1 MILYDI
7 IYDQAFLPAMS
18 APNTSAEPVDYV
30 SQFLDRLQERKG
42 TALTGVRAND
52 LLMAIQ
58 TLSELFR
65 LFSLGVVYWL
75 TRKINSIRE
84 KVSC

>member
-1 MILYDI
+1 
-7 IYDQAFLPAMS
+7 MS
-18 APNTSAEPVDYV
+18 APNTSAEPVDYI

-42 TALTGVRAND
+42 TALTGVRANT

-58 TLSELFR
+58 TLSELSR
-65 LFSLGVVYWL
+65 PFSLGVGYWL

-84 KVSC
+84 KVLC